1 MKESQQFPISTS
13 FLFSLFSFIFLF
25 LSSPPSLSIFQ
36 TPKKVEHKEEEY
48 EHVQVFHFYFKQ
60 KRTELPSLSYQ
71 GFFHCLE

>member
-1 MKESQQFPISTS
+1 MKESQRFPISTS

-48 EHVQVFHFYFKQ
+48 EHSKFSTSILNRKGQNYPHYPTK
-60 KRTELPSLSYQ
+60 
-71 GFFHCLE
+71 GFSIA